1 MNKRLFLIADWF
13 AFVIMPVLLW
23 VVTLISGND
32 HMYKEWGSMSMN
44 VLYLIMFMKPL
55 IVIAGYRI
63 WYTLL
68 PYRRQLGMIAFWLA
82 AFHTGGLIVAKNLW
96 NISTYLTNPLTNYL
110 FIGVFA
116 MLGMVI
122 LAATSNFYSIKKLG
136 KNWKKIQWLAYPVL
150 FLGKLHGDLSKGI
163 GGPRWAMGDVSEWV
177 RTIRNTI
184 DSTNTAISYTRY
196 IPTLILL
203 VIFIILKF
211 RQHKI
216 QTKQRRTIKEIID
229 TSQA

>member
-1 MNKRLFLIADWF
+1 
-13 AFVIMPVLLW
+13 
-23 VVTLISGND
+23 
-32 HMYKEWGSMSMN
+32 
-44 VLYLIMFMKPL
+44 
-55 IVIAGYRI
+55 
-63 WYTLL
+63 
-68 PYRRQLGMIAFWLA
+68 
-82 AFHTGGLIVAKNLW
+82 
-96 NISTYLTNPLTNYL
+96 
-110 FIGVFA
+110 

-150 FLGKLHGDLSKGI
+150 FLGKLHGDLSQWT
-163 GGPRWAMGDVSEWV
+163 GGPRWAMSDFSTWV
-177 RTIRNTI
+177 RAVRNTT
-184 DSTNTAISYTRY
+184 DSTNIATSTAVSYTRY